1 MNFKLAVI
9 GHASSVEE
17 IEEIVTHKF
26 TNIDVYKIEFNNDED
41 VDSAL
46 AELKKIIDICHGI
59 LYTRKEPYK
68 LLSSRIEHHSTVR
81 YVDIDT
87 SNFIH
92 SLLRASYHFGVDI
105 RRASV
110 DTLDYASIMSA
121 YKSLGIPAQ
130 EVSPQIVQID
140 TNSSHF
146 VQRAKEE
153 HLKNYESGLS
163 EFCTTNM
170 RQVSDYLTEKK
181 VPCVLIAPSTDTY
194 IYEIRRILL
203 SHKLKKL
210 NENNIACVCISVSPR
225 DDFYVFHNTVLQEV
239 LELNKIA
246 EKIAIFAQK
255 IDGALISVSNVEY
268 VLMCNSS
275 NLEFATDNFA
285 RIDILTSVY
294 TNTAHVLSI
303 GIGYGETVKM
313 AKANAVIGMHNAKME
328 GGNRAYVVY
337 SPDEILGPIEPNET
351 NDVNPTIFDMHLV
364 QIAETSG
371 LSINT
376 IFKIDCLVKQKNKRN
391 FTSVELSE
399 QLGVSVRT
407 ANRIIVKLEHCG
419 YIVEVGR
426 HVINERGRPSRVVRL
441 LF

>member
-17 IEEIVTHKF
+17 IEEIVKHKF

-41 VDSAL
+41 VESAL
-46 AELKKIIDICHGI
+46 AELKKIINLCNGI

-68 LLSSRIEHHSTVR
+68 LLSSRIEHNVTVR

-105 RRASV
+105 RRVSV
-110 DTLDYASIMSA
+110 DTLDYASVMSA
-121 YKSLGIPAQ
+121 YQSLGIPLDG
-130 EVSPQIVQID
+130 VSPQIVSID

-153 HLKNYESGLS
+153 HIKNIRSGLS
-163 EFCTTNM
+163 EVCTTNM
-170 RQVSDYLTEKK
+170 RQVSDYLTGQH
-181 VPCVLIAPSTDTY
+181 VPCVLIAPSADTY

-210 NENNIACVCISVSPR
+210 NENNIACVSISVSPR

-239 LELNKIA
+239 LDLNKIA
-246 EKIAIFAQK
+246 EKIAIFAQR
-255 IDGALISVSNVEY
+255 IDGALITVSNVEY
-268 VLMCNSS
+268 ILMCSSS
-275 NLEFATDNFA
+275 NLEFATENFA
-285 RIDILTSVY
+285 RIDILNSVY
-294 TNTAHVLSI
+294 TDTAYVLSI
-303 GIGYGETVKM
+303 GIGYGDSVKM
-313 AKANAVIGMHNAKME
+313 AKANAVVGMHNAKME
-328 GGNRAYVVY
+328 RGNRAYVVY
-337 SPDEILGPIEPNET
+337 SPDELLGPIEPNET
-351 NDVNPTIFDMHLV
+351 NDVKPNIFDMLLV

-391 FTSVELSE
+391 FTSIELSE

-407 ANRIIVKLEHCG
+407 ANRIIVKLEQCG

-426 HVINERGRPSRVVRL
+426 HVVSERGRPSRVVKV

>member
-26 TNIDVYKIEFNNDED
+26 TNIDVYKIEFNHDED
-41 VDSAL
+41 VDMAL
-46 AELKKIIDICHGI
+46 AELKKIIHLCNGI
-59 LYTRKEPYK
+59 LYTRMEPYK
-68 LLSSRIEHHSTVR
+68 LLSSRIEHNVAVR

-105 RRASV
+105 GRVSV

-121 YKSLGIPAQ
+121 YKSLGIPL
-130 EVSPQIVQID
+130 ERVSPQIVQID

-153 HLKNYESGLS
+153 HLKNFQSGLS
-163 EFCTTNM
+163 EVCTTNM
-170 RQVSDYLTEKK
+170 RQVSDYLSEKN
-181 VPCVLIAPSTDTY
+181 VPCVLIAPSADTY

-225 DDFYVFHNTVLQEV
+225 DEFYVYHNTVLQEV
-239 LELNKIA
+239 LELNKIT

-255 IDGALISVSNVEY
+255 IDGALITVSNVEY

-275 NLEFATDNFA
+275 NLEFVTENFA
-285 RIDILTSVY
+285 RIEILTSVY
-294 TNTAHVLSI
+294 KNTAHVLSI
-303 GIGYGETVKM
+303 GIGYGDTAKL

-337 SPDEILGPIEPNET
+337 SPDDILGPIEPNET
-351 NDVNPTIFDMHLV
+351 NEGNPTIFDMQLV

-391 FTSVELSE
+391 FTSFELSE

-407 ANRIIVKLEHCG
+407 ANRIIVKLEQCG
-419 YIVEVGR
+419 YIAEAGR
-426 HVINERGRPSRVVRL
+426 HVISERGRPSRVVRV